1 MIASSRR
8 TFGDATTL
16 DRRVAQVRVVD
27 PHHPLYG
34 KCFPVSDRRSGRGPR
49 LIVIRLPDGRE
60 RGISRSATAPT
71 SASDDLAAAAPS
83 RQVHISVR
91 TLLPLAN
98 HVRAVLASRHADL
111 EGGGGRDLDQMAAK
125 RGRRCCHACGRSS
138 QSRHSVSW
146 RSGWDS
152 SCNACGRGPSA
163 QRRVIVLSMTLST
176 DERIT
181 NAHRAKLAYVY
192 VRQSSPGQVRHHQES
207 TELQYRLV
215 ERATLFGWPR
225 ERVHVIDDDL
235 GKSGTSSRDR
245 HGFQT
250 LIAEVGLGKAGL
262 VMSLDASRL
271 ARNNRDWHQL
281 LELCSLFG
289 VLIADGE
296 RLYDPAAYHDRLL
309 LGLSGIMSE
318 AELHQIKIRL
328 HQGERQKA
336 ARGELRLPLPAGLIH
351 NRDGSVTFNPDEE
364 VQERLRLVF
373 AKFREL
379 RSAKAVMRYLRRG
392 NLLLPVRPLHGPA
405 PHDVVWRVA
414 DSARV
419 IQILKNPAYAG
430 AYVYGRRR
438 PDPLRR
444 QPGSERIG
452 TVAVAPEDWSI
463 CLKDAHP
470 AYVDWDEFMANR
482 RQLVDNL
489 NRYDTGRPGV
499 PRKGNALLQGIV
511 SCGRCARRMCL
522 RYSGPNGD
530 YPVYV
535 CVADHSSEGR
545 PKCQEVRALAVD
557 AEVERLILEA
567 LTPDRIALAV
577 AALGEIE
584 AETRAMERQWT
595 LKRERARYDAE
606 RARRQ
611 YDAVEP
617 ENRLVA
623 RSLERVWEERLRRV
637 DQIEQEYN
645 AWRREQAVSI
655 SESDRQ
661 EILALGEDLPRLW
674 DATTTTISGPQADR
688 STGDQGGHAGS
699 ETSARLRLDQDYL
712 ADWFDKRA
720 LVAATC
726 AELCAAR
733 RSGPSAP
740 AHHRAER
747 PAEDGWRDRPHP

>member
-1 MIASSRR
+1 
-8 TFGDATTL
+8 
-16 DRRVAQVRVVD
+16 
-27 PHHPLYG
+27 
-34 KCFPVSDRRSGRGPR
+34 
-49 LIVIRLPDGRE
+49 
-60 RGISRSATAPT
+60 
-71 SASDDLAAAAPS
+71 
-83 RQVHISVR
+83 
-91 TLLPLAN
+91 
-98 HVRAVLASRHADL
+98 
-111 EGGGGRDLDQMAAK
+111 
-125 RGRRCCHACGRSS
+125 
-138 QSRHSVSW
+138 
-146 RSGWDS
+146 
-152 SCNACGRGPSA
+152 
-163 QRRVIVLSMTLST
+163 
-176 DERIT
+176 
-181 NAHRAKLAYVY
+181 VY

-215 ERATLFGWPR
+215 ERAALFGWPR

-296 RLYDPAAYHDRLL
+296 RLYDPGAYHDRLL

-336 ARGELRLPLPAGLIH
+336 ARGELRLPLPVGLIH

-392 NLLLPVRPLHGPA
+392 HLLLPVRPLHGPA

-419 IQILKNPAYAG
+419 IHILKNPAYAG

-452 TVAVAPEDWSI
+452 TVAVAPEDWAI

-470 AYVDWDEFMANR
+470 AYLDWDEFMANR
-482 RQLVDNL
+482 RQLADNVGH
-489 NRYDTGRPGV
+489 YDAGRPGA

-511 SCGRCARRMCL
+511 SCGRCGRRMCL

-530 YPVYV
+530 YPVYA
-535 CVADHSSEGR
+535 CVADSSSEGR
-545 PKCQEVRALAVD
+545 PRCQEVRALAVD
-557 AEVERLILEA
+557 ADVERLILAA
-567 LTPDRIALAV
+567 LAPDRIALAV
-577 AALGEIE
+577 AALSEIE
-584 AETRAMERQWT
+584 EETRAMERQWS
-595 LKRERARYDAE
+595 LKRERARFDAE

-623 RSLERVWEERLRRV
+623 RSLERAWEERLRRA
-637 DQIEQEYN
+637 DQIEQDYD

-655 SESDRQ
+655 SHTDQQ

-674 DATTTTISGPQADR
+674 HAATTGSADR
-688 STGDQGGHAGS
+688 KQIV
-699 ETSARLRLDQDYL
+699 RLVIKEVTLDQKRRRGYVWIRVIWQTGAASEHWLQRCVQSYAQHADQNRIRQRIVELNGLRKMDGEIAAILNEEALRTAHGPTFSGGMVHCLRKRWRIPTVKINGKEANPPQWPDGTYSVQGAAAAIGITPQVIFDWLRRGWLTGKQL
-712 ADWFDKRA
+712 ATGMPWQIALSPEQAVELRARVRRTTRSKREA
-720 LVAATC
+720 
-726 AELCAAR
+726 
-733 RSGPSAP
+733 S
-740 AHHRAER
+740 
-747 PAEDGWRDRPHP
+747 

>member
-1 MIASSRR
+1 ML
-8 TFGDATTL
+8 TT
-16 DRRVAQVRVVD
+16 Q
-27 PHHPLYG
+27 
-34 KCFPVSDRRSGRGPR
+34 
-49 LIVIRLPDGRE
+49 LP
-60 RGISRSATAPT
+60 
-71 SASDDLAAAAPS
+71 
-83 RQVHISVR
+83 
-91 TLLPLAN
+91 
-98 HVRAVLASRHADL
+98 
-111 EGGGGRDLDQMAAK
+111 
-125 RGRRCCHACGRSS
+125 
-138 QSRHSVSW
+138 
-146 RSGWDS
+146 
-152 SCNACGRGPSA
+152 
-163 QRRVIVLSMTLST
+163 T

-181 NAHRAKLAYVY
+181 TAHRAKLAYVY

-215 ERATLFGWPR
+215 ERAALFGWPR
-225 ERVHVIDDDL
+225 ERVHLIDDDL
-235 GKSGTSSRDR
+235 GKSGKSSRDR
-245 HGFQT
+245 HGFQMLMT
-250 LIAEVGLGKAGL
+250 EVGLGKAGL

-296 RLYDPAAYHDRLL
+296 RLYDPGAYHDRLL

-379 RSAKAVMRYLRRG
+379 RSAKAVMRYLRRS
-392 NLLLPVRPLHGPA
+392 NLPLPVRPLHGPA
-405 PHDVVWRVA
+405 PHDVVWRAA

-419 IQILKNPAYAG
+419 IHVLKNPTYAG

-470 AYVDWDEFMANR
+470 AYVDWDEFMSNQ
-482 RQLVDNL
+482 RQLADNVA
-489 NRYDTGRPGV
+489 RYDAGRPGA

-522 RYSGPNGD
+522 RYSGPHGD

-535 CVADHSSEGR
+535 CVADSNSEGR
-545 PKCQEVRALAVD
+545 PRCQEVRALAVD
-557 AEVERLILEA
+557 AEVERLILTA

-584 AETRAMERQWT
+584 EEARAMERQWS

-623 RSLERVWEERLRRV
+623 RSLERVWEERLRRA

-655 SESDRQ
+655 SDNDRQ

-674 DATTTTISGPQADR
+674 QAATTRSADR
-688 STGDQGGHAGS
+688 KQIVRLVIKEVALDQKRRRGHVWIKIIWQTGTTSEHWLQRRVQSYAQHADQD
-699 ETSARLRLDQDYL
+699 RLRH
-712 ADWFDKRA
+712 RI
-720 LVAATC
+720 
-726 AELCAAR
+726 AELNGLQKMDGEIAVILNKEALRTAHGAPFSGEMIHLLRKRWRIPTVKINGTAANPPRWPDGSYSVQGAAAAIGITPQVIFDWLR
-733 RSGPSAP
+733 RGRLTGKQIAKGMPWQISLSPDQAVEL
-740 AHHRAER
+740 RAKVRRTSRSTRE
-747 PAEDGWRDRPHP
+747 AS

>member
-1 MIASSRR
+1 MLS
-8 TFGDATTL
+8 TM
-16 DRRVAQVRVVD
+16 
-27 PHHPLYG
+27 
-34 KCFPVSDRRSGRGPR
+34 
-49 LIVIRLPDGRE
+49 
-60 RGISRSATAPT
+60 
-71 SASDDLAAAAPS
+71 
-83 RQVHISVR
+83 
-91 TLLPLAN
+91 LPL
-98 HVRAVLASRHADL
+98 
-111 EGGGGRDLDQMAAK
+111 
-125 RGRRCCHACGRSS
+125 
-138 QSRHSVSW
+138 
-146 RSGWDS
+146 
-152 SCNACGRGPSA
+152 
-163 QRRVIVLSMTLST
+163 

-181 NAHRAKLAYVY
+181 TEHRAKLAYIY

-373 AKFREL
+373 VKFREL
-379 RSAKAVMRYLRRG
+379 RSAKAVMRYLRHC
-392 NLLLPVRPLHGPA
+392 NLSLPVRPLHGPA
-405 PHDVVWRVA
+405 PHDIVWRA
-414 DSARV
+414 ANSARV
-419 IQILKNPAYAG
+419 IHILKNPAYAG

-444 QPGSERIG
+444 RAGSERIG

-470 AYVDWDEFMANR
+470 AYLDWEEFMANR
-482 RQLVDNL
+482 KQLANNVG
-489 NRYDTGRPGV
+489 RYDADRPGA
-499 PRKGNALLQGIV
+499 PRKGSALLQGII
-511 SCGRCARRMCL
+511 SCGQCARRMCL
-522 RYSGPNGD
+522 RYSGLNGD

-535 CVADHSSEGR
+535 CVADQSSEGR
-545 PKCQEVRALAVD
+545 PRCQEVRALAVD
-557 AEVERLILEA
+557 AEVERLILTS
-567 LTPDRIALAV
+567 LTPDRITLAV
-577 AALGEIE
+577 AAMGEIE
-584 AETRAMERQWT
+584 QETRALERQWS

-623 RSLERVWEERLRRV
+623 RSLERVWEERLRHA
-637 DQIEQEYN
+637 DQIEHEYD
-645 AWRREQAVSI
+645 AWRREQVVCVSDC
-655 SESDRQ
+655 DRQ

-674 DATTTTISGPQADR
+674 YATTTKSADR
-688 STGDQGGHAGS
+688 KQIVRLVIKEVAVDQKRRRGYVWIKVIWQTGAVSEHWLQRRVQSYEQHADQD
-699 ETSARLRLDQDYL
+699 RLRQRITELNGLQKVDGEIAAILNAEALHTAHGAPFSGGMVHLLRKRWRIPTVKINGTGANPPQWSDGSYSVQG
-712 ADWFDKRA
+712 AAAAIGITPQVIFDWLRRGWLTGKQVAKGMPWQISFSPQQAIELRARVRRTNRSKREA
-720 LVAATC
+720 
-726 AELCAAR
+726 
-733 RSGPSAP
+733 S
-740 AHHRAER
+740 
-747 PAEDGWRDRPHP
+747 